1 MKLYMIIDMDKFME
15 RMRWKNISNLQ
26 IVGMEMEIVF
36 LNHDYAE
43 SSVYRDH
50 IRLFPGDY
58 FTMEEGEIDHLI
70 MKYKEQKAIK

>member
-26 IVGMEMEIVF
+26 IVAMEIETVF
-36 LNHDYAE
+36 LNHEHVE

-50 IRLFPGDY
+50 VRLFPGD
-58 FTMEEGEIDHLI
+58 FFALEEGELDHLI